1 MKLYYLLLFLVLY
14 FLYFIGLVYQ
24 NQILGDIL
32 SPIVTLIVFIP
43 TFSGFFLKEANRL
56 LKLAGLFL
64 SLSIFAWFMCDLM
77 WGFSS
82 LILHVD
88 PEENMFIVN
97 GYSFTNLFII
107 FSLVCS
113 GTFQIKKWNK
123 MQMLLDA
130 LMVMMS
136 ISLIF
141 WVFVL
146 EKSFDRLEIIASD
159 PVGMWSII
167 SSILIYTWTN
177 IWFFSV
183 RNNESPFFLGFA
195 AAGGVI
201 FALTDVSFYYYYYFL
216 EYEPNSLL
224 DGGYVIAFT
233 LMGIGGYIKAKGY
246 DRKQS
251 NQDEKGQLEMM
262 HFKKELIFLLVPI
275 LMLIFEGYQTEASIF
290 TLGMTMFYFLFTNYT
305 QNNIYRDELLAKEKN
320 YVLRLEKE
328 VQERTEEIV
337 KIMNTDVVTGLKN
350 RRFLEEYL
358 EMMTNSL
365 KDGQTIHL
373 LYIEQNKYKTV
384 QSIYGKTIAEKA
396 LEELGRRMQKIVQQ
410 YNGLLTSYGENYFV
424 VIFKTQE
431 TYAYTFA
438 VAEEIVSICSD
449 RYSIEDHDI
458 GITLNIGISSY
469 PSDTTDIDTLIRNAD
484 TAMVEAKHVGVNII
498 RQYDHHIGA
507 YLDQRAR
514 IEMML
519 KKVYFDKEF
528 SLQYQPQVSSID
540 GRIIGVEALLRWYTP
555 SGEYIPP
562 NIFIPLTEEN
572 GMIFSVGR
580 WVLNEAA
587 KQLRFWRDMYGINM
601 RMAINTSSK
610 QLMEENFLQELTET
624 LMEYAIPTE
633 YFEIE
638 ITENVQLENNTM
650 IKNMLQKIREIG
662 ISIAIDDF
670 GTGYSSLHYLKELPV
685 GRIKIAKELID
696 HISEDIYSRSIVQMV
711 INVAK
716 VKGIKVI
723 AEGVET
729 KEQWECLKELQCD
742 EIQGYL
748 FSKPLSPS
756 DLEEQ
761 WLTSKMSRKDV
772 LV

>member
-64 SLSIFAWFMCDLM
+64 SLSIFTWFVCDLM

-88 PEENMFIVN
+88 PEANMFIVN

-113 GTFQIKKWNK
+113 GIFQVKKWNK

-216 EYEPNSLL
+216 DYEPNSLL

-305 QNNIYRDELLAKEKN
+305 QNNIYRDELLDKEKN

-587 KQLRFWRDMYGINM
+587 KQLRLWRDMYGINI
-601 RMAINTSSK
+601 RMAINISSK

-711 INVAK
+711 VNVAK